1 MKISFDDKTKKAL
14 LSKLEKSD
22 KDAFRLMIKGFG
34 WGGPTLGAVLD
45 EQKQNDI
52 TETIEGIK
60 FVVDNEEAEIFENCK
75 VFYSKTIFGETFK
88 VVSGI
93 VAPSTC

>member
-1 MKISFDDKTKKAL
+1 
-14 LSKLEKSD
+14 
-22 KDAFRLMIKGFG
+22 LMIKGFG

-52 TETIEGIK
+52 TETIDGVK
-60 FVVDNEEAEIFENCK
+60 FVVDNEEAEVFENCK

-88 VVSGI
+88 VVSSI
-93 VAPSTC
+93 VASSTC